1 MTHAAVDKD
10 YVPYTKRSVLRSN
23 AGLFVSAIGRGG
35 AGAQVALQAGGC
47 VGKSDVPMRL
57 LSGHDLL
64 RWPMHIRTVL
74 GNDAEIA
81 A

>member
-10 YVPYTKRSVLRSN
+10 YVPYTKRLVLRSN

-47 VGKSDVPMRL
+47 VGKSDGTPCGSFPGMTCCDGQCIFG
-57 LSGHDLL
+57 SC
-64 RWPMHIRTVL
+64 
-74 GNDAEIA
+74 
-81 A
+81 